1 MKGIRIK
8 SKLGPRPR
16 REKDEDEK
24 LRHVFVVICFL
35 FPGPFATLEAAF
47 SAHIASR
54 RAFLS
59 PARGLFRQQIKKNN
73 KFVSNSLVSRRKVP
87 KFVIPRF
94 PILDFHFILRVRER
108 EREKKAERRK
118 RETFHVSHVEE
129 IKTRSIR
136 VMIVISCISRSALSE
151 LIIGS
156 RVRKVETRK
165 SGPRRRRTEKD
176 ANFLPLCSH
185 FVFLARRK
193 KEAREM
199 HYLRCKDP

>member
-136 VMIVISCISRSALSE
+136 VMIVIYILHFSLCPVRTDNRIPGQKGGNEEEKESE
-151 LIIGS
+151 
-156 RVRKVETRK
+156 
-165 SGPRRRRTEKD
+165 EKD

-185 FVFLARRK
+185 FVFLARVK
-193 KEAREM
+193 KKQE
-199 HYLRCKDP
+199 K